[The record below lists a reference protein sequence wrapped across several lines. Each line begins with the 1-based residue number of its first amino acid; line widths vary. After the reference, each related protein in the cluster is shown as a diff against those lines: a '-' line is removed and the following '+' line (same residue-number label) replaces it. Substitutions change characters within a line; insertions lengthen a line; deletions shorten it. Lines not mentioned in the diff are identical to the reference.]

1 MFLPQGEPGGFGRPE
16 SGMER
21 DGSTYSQR
29 GRFGVVIWPFLTSI
43 AGYME
48 IQVEGEFNGPPHL
61 GDGHGA

>member
-1 MFLPQGEPGGFGRPE
+1 
-16 SGMER
+16 MER